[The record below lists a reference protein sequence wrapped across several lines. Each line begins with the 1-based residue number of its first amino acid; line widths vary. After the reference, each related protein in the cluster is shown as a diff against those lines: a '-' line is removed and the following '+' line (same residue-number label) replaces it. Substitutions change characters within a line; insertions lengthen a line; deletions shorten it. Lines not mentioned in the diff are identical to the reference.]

1 MLAFF
6 FFVVLMA
13 IFFFTAGVIAYYSRN
28 PLAEIIAAH
37 QRQQARQEK
46 TKERN
51 LLAELWHTDED
62 MLPVAVTAGMAGAF
76 IAFAFGDPV
85 LMAATA
91 LAAFIFAPRL
101 YIKLKKRRRQ
111 SLFLAQLARV
121 VDNLAS
127 AIRAGAS
134 PLQAVQYVAET
145 SPEPIKGEMDRVR
158 DDVNAGVPFEKAVK
172 DMAARI
178 DLLEAHVLADGLALL
193 AEAGG
198 GTDAVRL
205 LEGAA
210 EFVRERK
217 RLKARIAA
225 ATGDVRLGFA
235 IVTFIPVLLGLVM
248 YLAMPEY
255 RNVVVTYR
263 GRLVA
268 LAGVGCLAAGHI
280 MVARIL
286 KSGESML

>member
-6 FFVVLMA
+6 FFVAFMA
-13 IFFFTAGVIAYYSRN
+13 IFFFTTGVIAYYRRN
-28 PLAEIIAAH
+28 PLTEIIAAH

>member
-6 FFVVLMA
+6 FLVVFMA
-13 IFFFTAGVIAYYSRN
+13 IFFFTAGVIAYCTRN
-28 PLAEIIAAH
+28 PLTEIIATH
-37 QRQQARQEK
+37 RRQIARQKK
-46 TKERN
+46 TKEHN

-62 MLPVAVTAGMAGAF
+62 MLPVAVTAGMVGAF
-76 IAFAFGDPV
+76 IALTFGNPV
-85 LMAATA
+85 LVAVIA

-127 AIRAGAS
+127 AIRAGGS
-134 PLQAVQYVAET
+134 PLQAVQYAAET

-172 DMAARI
+172 DMAVRI
-178 DLLEAHVLADGLALL
+178 DLPEAYVLADGLALL

-225 ATGDVRLGFA
+225 TTGDVRLGFA
-235 IVTFIPVLLGLVM
+235 IVTFIPVLLGLAM

-255 RNVVVTYR
+255 RDVVSTAR
-263 GRLVA
+263 GRLVL

-286 KSGESML
+286 KSGENML

>member
-6 FFVVLMA
+6 FFVAFMA

-28 PLAEIIAAH
+28 PLTEIIAAH

-46 TKERN
+46 TKERK

-62 MLPVAVTAGMAGAF
+62 MLPVAVTAGLAAAL
-76 IAFAFGDPV
+76 IALVFGNPF

-101 YIKLKKRRRQ
+101 YIKLKKHRRQ

-127 AIRAGAS
+127 AIRAGGS
-134 PLQAVQYVAET
+134 PLQAVQYAAET

-235 IVTFIPVLLGLVM
+235 IVTFIPLLLGLVM

-255 RNVVVTYR
+255 RDVVVTAR
-263 GRLVA
+263 GRLVT
-268 LAGVGCLAAGHI
+268 LAGIGCLVAGHI